1 MTAPSVGTVACDVWP
16 VTWTCDLTAEQI
28 AVTGMALEFASNTLW
43 ALSGRQFGLCTVT
56 LRPCRR
62 DCYGTSWPFG
72 GDGWPSSYAG
82 QTYPTPYWHNG
93 QWFNLAC
100 SGCTTDCSCSVVSE
114 FVLPAPVHQIV
125 EIKVDGVAV
134 TGSAY
139 RLDDSRIV
147 VRTDGG
153 EWPICNDLSKND
165 TEVGTWSVTARYG
178 QPVPASASIAVGQ
191 LACEIVKAITG
202 EDCTLPQ
209 PVQSIARQGV
219 NLTFLDPNEVFAER
233 RTGLR
238 LTDMFIS
245 TFNPNGLQSRSRAYD
260 IDGPNPRRTG

>member
-1 MTAPSVGTVACDVWP
+1 MTQPATGMGSCELWP
-16 VTWTCDLTAEQI
+16 VRWLCDLTAEQI
-28 AVTGMALEFASNTLW
+28 AVTGIALEFASNVLW
-43 ALSGRQFGLCTVT
+43 SLSGQQFGLCTVT

-62 DCYGTSWPFG
+62 ECYGASWPFTMDEWRG
-72 GDGWPSSYAG
+72 GWG
-82 QTYPTPYWHNG
+82 QTYPTPYWWNG

-100 SGCTTDCSCSVVSE
+100 SACLTDCSCSPVSE
-114 FVLPAPVHQIV
+114 FVLPAPVYEITQ
-125 EIKVDGVAV
+125 IKVDGVV
-134 TGSAY
+134 VSGSSY

-147 VRTDGG
+147 VRTDGE

-178 QPVPASASIAVGQ
+178 QPVPESASLAVGQ
-191 LACEIVKAITG
+191 LACEIVKAIVG
-202 EDCTLPQ
+202 DDCALSQ

-245 TFNPNGLQSRSRAYD
+245 TYNPSGLHSRSRAYD
-260 IDGPNPRRTG
+260 VDGPNPRRTG

>member
-1 MTAPSVGTVACDVWP
+1 VTTPSMGTVACDVWP
-16 VTWTCDLTAEQI
+16 VQWICDLTPAQI
-28 AVTGMALEFASNTLW
+28 AVTGVALEFASNTLW

-62 DCYGTSWPFG
+62 DCYGTTWPFG
-72 GDGWPSSYAG
+72 VDTAVGSYAG
-82 QTYPTPYWHNG
+82 QTYPTPYWWNG

-100 SGCTTDCSCSVVSE
+100 PACLTDCSCSVVSE
-114 FVLPAPVHQIV
+114 FVLPAPVYRITQIK
-125 EIKVDGVAV
+125 IDGSPLV
-134 TGSAY
+134 TGSY
-139 RLDDSRIV
+139 RLDDSRLV

-153 EWPICNDLSKND
+153 AWPVCNDLSKND
-165 TEVGTWSVTARYG
+165 TATGTWSVTAQYG
-178 QPVPASASIAVGQ
+178 QPVPPSASIAVGQ
-191 LACEIVKAITG
+191 LACEVAKAIVG
-202 EDCTLPQ
+202 DDCALSQ
-209 PVQSIARQGV
+209 PVQSLARQGV

-245 TFNPNGLQSRSRAYD
+245 TFNPYGLARRSAAYD